1 MPLSLA
7 LSNVPLTNRCPHCA
21 HGHVKMGRWFLTI
34 ARYRCPSCQREVR
47 MTYDAKVKLFD
58 AHAHLVR

>member
-1 MPLSLA
+1 
-7 LSNVPLTNRCPHCA
+7 
-21 HGHVKMGRWFLTI
+21 MGRWFLTI